1 MANAL
6 LTHQMIAR
14 EAAKMLVEEANLI
27 KNINTG
33 RSDEF
38 GQNINGYQK
47 GDFVDIGI
55 PNVPTVYSGS
65 QFAGGG
71 SAPDWTEG
79 KVRLQLTKQKHV
91 PVAFTAKEKKL
102 NLTDF
107 SKRILKPAMQSL
119 ISVVQ
124 ADLIGDFTASVPNVV
139 GTWGTVPTTRT
150 PYAQARARLENFQAP
165 TGDRAVL
172 FSSDANVGLAEA
184 NATLFHDS
192 KEIKGAFD
200 DGAVGRYAGFDF
212 FENQSMRVQIN
223 DAGTGYVV
231 DTAGQTGAVLKVK
244 TGTGALLR
252 GTVFTITGVNAV
264 HPITG
269 VSLGYLRQFVVTA
282 DYAGGAGNVSIYPAI
297 TPTSATVV
305 GTVDASPTDAAPIT
319 VFGTA
324 SQSKRQNLA
333 FHKDAFAAAFV
344 PLPVLA
350 SCEGYT
356 ATVQGVSVRVMTFG
370 DGANDIE
377 RTRIDVLY
385 GNATVRGDHACR
397 ITE

>member
-124 ADLIGDFTASVPNVV
+124 ADLISDFTASVPNVV

-212 FENQSMRVQIN
+212 FENQSMRVQVN
-223 DAGTGYVV
+223 DAGAGYLV

-244 TGTGALLR
+244 TGTGAMPR

-305 GTVDASPTDAAPIT
+305 GTVDASPADAAPIT